1 MSKDSKGFPLVC
13 KEDFI
18 YYLRDIIAT
27 TARYLIRLKRYIK
40 ELEEFN
46 ESKDLNDDISK
57 MALTIE
63 YESFFDK
70 IRYVETVLMNL
81 IGDKTKQALS
91 YNKFREIADKR
102 MSKGLELNLEKLSD
116 EMKKNLNR
124 FNNWRNTN
132 LHIPLSLL
140 SATRELAEHR
150 VAENPELFGH
160 IPNNPIYVDQYE
172 FQYSSLF
179 IMMLDSNKE
188 FYGNLRKMHQ
198 QMKRDYSKLIGE
210 SVYVVLDRKKVMMIE
225 DHITINQMSNEKN
238 LRKDL

>member
-1 MSKDSKGFPLVC
+1 MSKESKGFPLVY

-18 YYLRDIIAT
+18 YYLRDIINT
-27 TARYLIRLKRYIK
+27 TARYLIRLKRYVK
-40 ELEEFN
+40 ELEEFI
-46 ESKDLNDDISK
+46 ETQSLNDDNSK
-57 MALTIE
+57 MASTIE

-70 IRYVETVLMNL
+70 IRHVETVLMNL

-116 EMKKNLNR
+116 EMKKDLNR

-140 SATRELAEHR
+140 TSTRELAEQR

-160 IPNNPIYVDQYE
+160 VPNNPIYVDQYE
-172 FQYSSLF
+172 FQYASLF
-179 IMMLDSNKE
+179 LMMLNSSKE
-188 FYGNLRKMHQ
+188 FYEISRGMHQ

-210 SVYVVLDRKKVMMIE
+210 SVSIILDRKKVMTIE
-225 DHITINQMSNEKN
+225 DHITVNQMSNEKN
-238 LRKDL
+238 RRKDL